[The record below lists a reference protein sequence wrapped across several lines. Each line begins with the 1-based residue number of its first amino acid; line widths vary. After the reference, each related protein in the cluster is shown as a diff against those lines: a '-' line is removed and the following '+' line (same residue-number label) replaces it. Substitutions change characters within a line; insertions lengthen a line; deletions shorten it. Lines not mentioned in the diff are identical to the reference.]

1 MNQKEEEF
9 LKKLLSTFK
18 GEAKDHISAITGGLL
33 KLEKATAEEQMGYI
47 ETIYREA
54 HSLKGAARS
63 VNLKDIESIC
73 QSMESVFAA
82 LKRREITISPALFD
96 VLHGALDCISKLLS
110 TDGKTADSE
119 KSRIKELVQS
129 LENLPKGAA
138 PFPQQTGEPAEQKK
152 EETRKEQTRIET
164 DKTST
169 ENRQV
174 MKEEMTKFKVEARQI
189 SVHAPSIPDTV
200 RISIARLDSLLLQAE
215 ELLSAKLATSQRA
228 AELREIDTSFAAWEK
243 EYAKVRPFDQNDASI
258 KLLERKLGNLT
269 KAAEYDQ
276 RFIGGMVD
284 NLLVDMKKVLMLP
297 FSTLLEIFPKLVR
310 DLSRDQ
316 GKEVDLV
323 ILGEEIEIDRRIL
336 EEMKDPLVH
345 LVRNCIDHGIEMPD
359 ERQKKKKPSRGTVKL
374 AVASKNGSHI
384 EILISD
390 DGRGID
396 VPAVKTAAVKRGII
410 SVEEAERL
418 DEQEKLSL
426 IFRSGVSTS
435 PIITDISGRGL
446 GLTIVSEKVE
456 KLNGTISF
464 ETQPDAGTTFRIVIP
479 LTLATFRG
487 LMVHV
492 NQYFFVLPTTNIDRV
507 VRVKKEEIKTVENRE
522 TISLNGKAISLI
534 RLEDVL
540 QLPRKIAE
548 SDSSDLVYVAV
559 LGSAEKRVAFMMDGV
574 LQEQEVLVKN
584 LGKQLSRVRNIAGAT
599 VLGTGKVV
607 PILNVNDLM
616 RSAVKVTAQVKIP
629 DTSKPR
635 VKQKSILVVDDSI
648 TSRTLLKNI
657 LDTAGYEIKTA
668 VDGIDALMML
678 KSQEF
683 DMVVS
688 DIDMPRMDGFD
699 LTSKIRSDRKLSELP
714 VVMVTGLESRE
725 DKERGIEVG
734 ANAYIVKSSFDQ
746 SNLLDV
752 VRRLV

>member
-9 LKKLLSTFK
+9 LKKLLLMFK
-18 GEAKDHISAITGGLL
+18 GEATEHISAITSGLI
-33 KLEKATAEEQMGYI
+33 KLEKATAQEQMGYI

-82 LKRREITISPALFD
+82 LKRRELTISPALFD
-96 VLHGALDCISKLLS
+96 VLHIALDCISKLLS
-110 TDGKTADSE
+110 TDGKTAVSE
-119 KSRIKELVQS
+119 KSLIKELVLR
-129 LENLPKGAA
+129 LESLPKGAA
-138 PFPQQTGEPAEQKK
+138 PFYQQAGEPDEQKK
-152 EETRKEQTRIET
+152 EQTMIET
-164 DKTST
+164 EKPSI
-169 ENRQV
+169 EKSQV
-174 MKEEMTKFKVEARQI
+174 MKKKPAKVEEKPI
-189 SVHAPSIPDTV
+189 SVNAPSIPDTV
-200 RISIARLDSLLLQAE
+200 RIPIARLDSLLLQAE
-215 ELLSAKLATSQRA
+215 ELLSVKLATGQRA
-228 AELREIDTSFAAWEK
+228 TELQEIGVSFAAWEK
-243 EYAKVRPFDQNDASI
+243 EYAKVHSFDQNDASI
-258 KLLERKLGNLT
+258 KSLKRKIGNLT
-269 KAAEYDQ
+269 KAADYDQ
-276 RFIGGMVD
+276 RLLGGMVD
-284 NLLVDMKKVLMLP
+284 NMLDDMKKVLMLP
-297 FSTLLEIFPKLVR
+297 FSTLLEMFPKLVR

-316 GKEVDLV
+316 GKDVELV
-323 ILGEEIEIDRRIL
+323 IMGEEIEIDRRIL
-336 EEMKDPLVH
+336 EEMKAPLIH

-359 ERQKKKKPSRGTVKL
+359 ERQQKKKPTRGNMKL
-374 AVASKNGSHI
+374 AIASKDGGHI

-396 VPAVKTAAVKRGII
+396 VSAVNTAAVKRGII
-410 SVEEAERL
+410 SEEESERL

-426 IFRSGVSTS
+426 IFQSGVSTS

-446 GLTIVSEKVE
+446 GLSIVSEKVE

-492 NQYFFVLPTTNIDRV
+492 NKQFFILPTANIERV
-507 VRVKKEEIKTVENRE
+507 VRVRKEDIKTVENRE
-522 TISLNGKAISLI
+522 TISLNGKAVSLV
-534 RLEDVL
+534 RLEDAL
-540 QLPRKIAE
+540 QLPKKIGE
-548 SDSSDLVYVAV
+548 TGSSDMVYVAV
-559 LGSAEKRVAFMMDGV
+559 LGSAEKRVAFMIDGV
-574 LQEQEVLVKN
+574 LQEQEVLVKS
-584 LGKQLSRVRNIAGAT
+584 LGKQLSRVHNIAGAT
-599 VLGTGKVV
+599 VFGTGKVV

-616 RSAVKVTAQVKIP
+616 RSAGKGTSQVKIA
-629 DTSKPR
+629 DTSKAKAKR
-635 VKQKSILVVDDSI
+635 KSILVVDDSI

-657 LDTAGYEIKTA
+657 LDTAGYDIKTA
-668 VDGIDALMML
+668 VDGVDALMIL

-688 DIDMPRMDGFD
+688 DIEMPRMNGFD
-699 LTSKIRSDRKLSELP
+699 LTSTIRSNNKFSQLP
-714 VVMVTGLESRE
+714 VVMVTGLDSRE

-746 SNLLDV
+746 SNLLDI